1 MEASALQE
9 QQHAPGLVDR
19 RRIEDFIYMETRLL
33 DERRFEEWQELFD
46 EDAIYWVPTQL
57 DQKSG
62 LTDVSIFYD
71 DKDLMRTRVERLSHP
86 RIHVDDPKTRAVRL
100 INNMEVSPAEAGAA
114 YDIRV
119 QAVLCAIVYWQ
130 RKQYVYGGRCEY
142 QLRDRDSQLSI
153 YHKRVNLV
161 NCDGLLPPLV
171 VPF

>member
-1 MEASALQE
+1 MGVSALQE
-9 QQHAPGLVDR
+9 QQYIQGLVDR
-19 RRIEDFIYMETRLL
+19 RRVEDFIYMESRLL

-46 EDAIYWVPTQL
+46 EDATYWVPAKV

-62 LTDVSIFYD
+62 LAEVSIFYD
-71 DKDLMRTRVERLSHP
+71 DKELIRTRVERLNHP
-86 RIHVDDPKTRAVRL
+86 RIHVDNPKTRAVRL
-100 INNMEVSPAEAGAA
+100 VNNIEVSPAEAGAT

-130 RKQYVYGGRCEY
+130 QKQYVYGGRCEY
-142 QLRDRDSQLSI
+142 QLRDRDSRLSV

>member
-1 MEASALQE
+1 MESSALPE
-9 QQHAPGLVDR
+9 QQYSQRVFDR
-19 RRIEDFIYMETRLL
+19 RRVEDFIYMESRLL

-46 EDAIYWVPTQL
+46 EDASYWVPAKL
-57 DQKSG
+57 DQQSG

-71 DKDLMRTRVERLSHP
+71 DKELMRTRVERLSHP

-100 INNMEVSPAEAGAA
+100 VSNIEIYPAESGAA
-114 YDIRV
+114 YDILV
-119 QAVLCAIVYWQ
+119 QAVIGAIIYWQ

-142 QLRDRDSQLSI
+142 QLRDRDSRLSI